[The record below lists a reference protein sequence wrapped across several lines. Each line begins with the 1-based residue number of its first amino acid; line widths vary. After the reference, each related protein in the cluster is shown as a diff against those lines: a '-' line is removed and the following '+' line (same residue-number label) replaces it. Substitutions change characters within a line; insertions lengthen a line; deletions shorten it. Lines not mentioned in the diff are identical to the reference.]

1 MIIRAELLLWCHL
14 EKSQSSQQSQADASI
29 ATESRLFSSW
39 WRSVGTPYP
48 QWHSIT
54 WQEEGSQGRDWRSI
68 QQSDLGCQVGF
79 WKISC
84 SPLLEHI
91 LDAYLSYCKV
101 YVTKQSGILLTM
113 MRFMQWH
120 GISGCA
126 ASLWDPGTQATG
138 LEPRLAGGI
147 RGKAGAG
154 TWVLPDGPWFLCP
167 GLGSTLKFALLNK
180 QEKVIQL
187 LRVGAKKGR
196 RL

>member
-39 WRSVGTPYP
+39 WCLVGTPYP

-54 WQEEGSQGRDWRSI
+54 WQEEGSQGRDWHLI

-113 MRFMQWH
+113 MCFMQWH
-120 GISGCA
+120 GISECA
-126 ASLWDPGTQATG
+126 ASLGDPGTKATG
-138 LEPRLAGGI
+138 LEPRLAGRI

-154 TWVLPDGPWFLCP
+154 TWSFPMDLGFCVPAWQHTEVCP
-167 GLGSTLKFALLNK
+167 P
-180 QEKVIQL
+180 
-187 LRVGAKKGR
+187 
-196 RL
+196 